1 VAIVSRV
8 ATPRRRRSFGRVG
21 PNLLLILAALY
32 FVVPLLSTARFALQN
47 VPVIKLG
54 WHTLFKNWSFKD
66 LTASF
71 KDPRFG
77 PAMTLSLKLAV
88 GTVLV
93 TLALLLPTAI
103 FVHLR
108 LPKARGLIEF
118 LTVLP
123 YVVPP
128 IAIVAGVSAFFRPHA
143 KWFIN
148 SNYSLIPFYVVL
160 ALPFTYRS
168 IDAGIRAIDVRTL
181 VDASRSLGA
190 TWGTTLRRALV
201 PNLSSAIISSSF
213 LTATVVLGE
222 YTISVSLLKK
232 TLPVFSANYQEEN
245 ATGAMGLALFV
256 LVAST
261 LLLALLT
268 LATKR
273 RARRKGSDVLPHLG
287 VSPVVT
293 SASSVAIEGLV
304 ATITNDPLSEEQPW
318 EP

>member
-1 VAIVSRV
+1 VALVSTTIAKRSRRL
-8 ATPRRRRSFGRVG
+8 PRRLGL
-21 PNLLLILAALY
+21 NLLLIATMLF

-66 LTASF
+66 LGAAF
-71 KDPRFG
+71 HDKGFG

-88 GTVLV
+88 GTVLL
-93 TLALLLPTAI
+93 TLALLLPTAL
-103 FVHLR
+103 FVHLK
-108 LPKARGLIEF
+108 LPRARGIVEF

-148 SNYSLIPFYVVL
+148 SNYCLIPFYVVL

-190 TWGTTLRRALV
+190 GWVTTMRRALI
-201 PNLSSAIISSSF
+201 PNLMSAIISSSF

-232 TLPVFSANYQEEN
+232 TLPTFSATYQEEN

-268 LATKR
+268 VLTRRRSRRRGDNPTAILAAAPGALAT
-273 RARRKGSDVLPHLG
+273 
-287 VSPVVT
+287 
-293 SASSVAIEGLV
+293 SA
-304 ATITNDPLSEEQPW
+304 DPSHE
-318 EP
+318 